1 MSTQFF
7 FCPKVFFFFLV
18 VVGCAD
24 LSPLFRLVSHPTSL
38 QQFSQNLSL
47 VWKCKQEKKNDV
59 VNDLLS
65 NENALRI
72 QYVLLRC
79 GNLDT

>member
-1 MSTQFF
+1 MSTQIFF
-7 FCPKVFFFFLV
+7 SESVLFFLV

-24 LSPLFRLVSHPTSL
+24 LSPLFRLISHPISL
-38 QQFSQNLSL
+38 QQFSQNLFL

-72 QYVLLRC
+72 QYVLFRC